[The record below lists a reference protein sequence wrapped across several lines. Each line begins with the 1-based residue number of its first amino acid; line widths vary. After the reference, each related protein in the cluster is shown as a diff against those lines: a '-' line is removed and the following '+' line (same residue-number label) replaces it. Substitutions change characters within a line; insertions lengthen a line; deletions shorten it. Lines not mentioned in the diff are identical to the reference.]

1 MKKKSKAA
9 FLANLKAMPDC
20 EEKDKLLKS
29 LDEEPDEDD
38 DDGDDDA
45 AVEKSIT
52 TDGLSKALDE
62 LERIH
67 GETPAPVVPLGARLD
82 GTDDVGLAK
91 SMDATGFVKSLVEQ
105 VTAHS
110 DDVGAAIGEVSQQ
123 QAVNNTAVLATGKL
137 VLSLAKSIEARE
149 QALNERFDRLLA
161 AVNAPAQPRTTTA
174 TPMAKSFNAGGG
186 GNGAPQGL
194 SKAQLANVMNEEMRK
209 SIDAGD
215 TARVHQIQQSVI
227 RLTSSG
233 AKDAT
238 AQQFEQSYLR
248 QAKA

>member
-67 GETPAPVVPLGARLD
+67 GETPAPVAPLGARLD
-82 GTDDVGLAK
+82 GATDVGLAK
-91 SMDATGFVKSLVEQ
+91 SIDGTGFVKSLVEQ

-149 QALNERFDRLLA
+149 QALNDRFDRLLA

-174 TPMAKSFNAGGG
+174 RPLDKSFNADGSRTQ
-186 GNGAPQGL
+186 PTGL
-194 SKAQLANVMNEEMRK
+194 SKAQLANAMNEELRK
-209 SIDAGD
+209 SVDSGD
-215 TARVHQIQQSVI
+215 HGRAHQIQNSVALLLAG
-227 RLTSSG
+227 R
-233 AKDAT
+233 KDAIAT
-238 AQQFEQSYLR
+238 AVEQNHLR